1 MHISSITT
9 IRPRA
14 NGGYAVESI
23 YFFDGHEISAAEY
36 EAIQCAAMARA
47 YDELAA

>member
-1 MHISSITT
+1 MNVSSSTT

-14 NGGYAVESI
+14 NGGYTVESI

-36 EAIQCAAMARA
+36 ETIQWEAMARA
-47 YDELAA
+47 YDEPAA